1 MRRGQCA
8 KAGAEG
14 PVVAAAVAAVDLVAE
29 VAAEAGAKVDTA
41 EAAVVV
47 VGAAAITK

>member
-1 MRRGQCA
+1 
-8 KAGAEG
+8 
-14 PVVAAAVAAVDLVAE
+14 VAAV

-47 VGAAAITK
+47 VVDAAAITK